1 MAVSFEREILRM
13 SSITQ
18 LVDADID
25 MISGGCGSYGGSYK
39 GHHHDHDYQY
49 GSSPVTV
56 KDSFNNDTFNAPVN
70 INIGNNNSIS
80 A

>member
-1 MAVSFEREILRM
+1 MAVSFEREMLRM

-18 LVDADID
+18 LVDTDIE
-25 MISGGCGSYGGSYK
+25 MISGGCGGCDK
-39 GHHHDHDYQY
+39 GHHDYHHDYQ
-49 GSSPVTV
+49 SSPVTV